1 MLLLRLV
8 LVTLVAYLIGSIPTG
23 VLLARAFDWPD
34 PRQNGS
40 GHTGALNTFRST
52 GWKAAALVL
61 ILDMAKGLAAAL
73 VARPIA
79 GSEWALPLAG
89 MAATAGHAW
98 PLWLAFNGGMGL
110 ATGAGA
116 VAAANPLI
124 VLLALAL
131 LGVARAFINHTP
143 RAVVAS
149 MLVLPP
155 VLLALEVRPP
165 VFWLATGTA
174 LVIALRHLSD
184 WDREYGDSQTVQPSG
199 DVIPD

>member
-1 MLLLRLV
+1 MLMLRLA
-8 LVTLVAYLIGSIPTG
+8 LATLVAYLIGSIPVG
-23 VLLARAFDWPD
+23 VLLARAFGWPD
-34 PRQNGS
+34 PRANGS
-40 GHTGALNTFRST
+40 GHTGALNTFRGA
-52 GWKAAALVL
+52 GWKGAALVL
-61 ILDMAKGLAAAL
+61 ILDIAKGLAAAL

-89 MAATAGHAW
+89 MAVTAGHAW
-98 PLWLAFNGGMGL
+98 PLWLAFRGGMGL

-124 VLLALAL
+124 VVLALAM

-149 MLVLPP
+149 MLALPP
-155 VLLALEVRPP
+155 VLLALQVAPTL
-165 VFWLATGTA
+165 FWLATGTA

-184 WDREYGDSQTVQPSG
+184 WDRVYGDPQAAQPID
-199 DVIPD
+199 DV